1 MGCVAR
7 RQFENGRHL
16 ALSLAVADEAAVAAR
31 AKRKRE
37 RVEKDRFAGAGLAGD
52 DREAGGKFEI
62 ELVDQHHIADG
73 EAREHGGPF
82 RRE

>member
-1 MGCVAR
+1 MKRIGNLWPQIASW
-7 RQFENGRHL
+7 ENL
-16 ALSLAVADEAAVAAR
+16 MEAARAAAR

-37 RVEKDRFAGAGLAGD
+37 RVEKDRFARAGLAGE
-52 DREAGGKFEI
+52 DREAGGEFEI